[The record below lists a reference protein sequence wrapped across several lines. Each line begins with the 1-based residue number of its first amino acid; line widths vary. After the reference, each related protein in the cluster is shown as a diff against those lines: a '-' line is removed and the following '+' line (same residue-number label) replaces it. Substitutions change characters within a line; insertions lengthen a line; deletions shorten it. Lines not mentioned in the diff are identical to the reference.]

1 MDARSAGLV
10 WSRRGVWGK
19 RFCGTTRNAVCASY
33 FDATSRWPISTSSS
47 CRGVS
52 FWMLPLPFSWTT
64 IVARFDV
71 RSDRTARRERRPS
84 WFRRVLR
91 RPDAAVPATGLG
103 ATQDRHHGLLPAR
116 GESPPAVDRRCIPP
130 ACVAPQSNTAGILPR
145 RALPGGRITGLGAT
159 PDFHHGL
166 LDRLLV
172 PAWVLFLRS
181 YRVLVSP
188 LFAGSCRFEPSCS
201 RYAEEAVRRHGT
213 VRGLWLTLRRLAR
226 CHPFHAGGY
235 DPVPASGP
243 TCTARRGGSGSACD
257 PAAPE
262 PRHRPRGMEPPS
274 NTAGLSPLGAGASQ
288 PGHAAVTR
296 GA

>member
-1 MDARSAGLV
+1 
-10 WSRRGVWGK
+10 
-19 RFCGTTRNAVCASY
+19 
-33 FDATSRWPISTSSS
+33 
-47 CRGVS
+47 VS

-103 ATQDRHHGLLPAR
+103 ATPDR
-116 GESPPAVDRRCIPP
+116 
-130 ACVAPQSNTAGILPR
+130 
-145 RALPGGRITGLGAT
+145 
-159 PDFHHGL
+159 HHGL

-262 PRHRPRGMEPPS
+262 PRHRPSGMEPPS